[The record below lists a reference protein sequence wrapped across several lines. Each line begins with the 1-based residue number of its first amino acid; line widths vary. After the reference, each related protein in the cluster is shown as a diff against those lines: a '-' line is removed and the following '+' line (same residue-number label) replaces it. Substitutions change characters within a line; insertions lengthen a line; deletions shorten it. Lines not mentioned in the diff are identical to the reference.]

1 MPTGVVTRETMSG
14 PDSEPAGLGQIFLE
28 LGRIS
33 RGYRDTWNIS
43 KLLFQGGQ
51 SQAGCIQL
59 RSRLAQCGP
68 RFV

>member
-1 MPTGVVTRETMSG
+1 MPTGAMIRETMSG

-43 KLLFQGGQ
+43 QLLFQGGQ
-51 SQAGCIQL
+51 SQAG
-59 RSRLAQCGP
+59 
-68 RFV
+68 